1 MSKSENLYSAARE
14 LIPGGVNSPVRAF
27 TGVGGTPLFIERA
40 DGAYLY
46 DVDGKAY
53 IDYVGSWGP
62 MVLGHNHPAIR
73 NAVIEAATIDG
84 ATPWRRFWTIV
95 FPLLSPVT
103 FFLLV
108 MNVIYAFFDT
118 FAIVDAATHGGPG
131 KDTAILVYRVYY
143 DGFKALDMGGSAA
156 QSVVLMAIVI
166 VLTVFQF
173 RFVEKK
179 VQY

>member
-62 MVLGHNHPAIR
+62 MVLGHNHPAGDAQPSHEDIELTYKIASAGKLLDIR
-73 NAVIEAATIDG
+73 CNDHIVVGGT
-84 ATPWRRFWTIV
+84 RF
-95 FPLLSPVT
+95 FSFLDEGLL
-103 FFLLV
+103 
-108 MNVIYAFFDT
+108 A
-118 FAIVDAATHGGPG
+118 
-131 KDTAILVYRVYY
+131 
-143 DGFKALDMGGSAA
+143 
-156 QSVVLMAIVI
+156 
-166 VLTVFQF
+166 
-173 RFVEKK
+173 
-179 VQY
+179 